1 VTAAPQLTNL
11 DRVLWPAAGFTKG
24 DMLDYYRAVA
34 PVLLPHIAGRPLTL
48 RRFPEG
54 VDGPNWFQ
62 TNCRGA
68 PPWVRVAPI
77 AGRRGGAFSMCVVD
91 DVASLL
97 WVVNLGT
104 VELHPHPVLADDPAR
119 SNLLVLDL
127 DPGDRAGLPE
137 CCEVALLL
145 RERLPGT
152 PVVKTSGSLGLHV
165 YARIEPAPDTETKV
179 VARALAEELAAERPD
194 LVVARA
200 GRDERAG
207 RVFVDWL
214 QNDATRSTVA
224 PYSLRAAPWPLV
236 SAPLS
241 WAEVESRQPP
251 LVDAARALAR
261 VAELGDLFA
270 APRS

>member
-1 VTAAPQLTNL
+1 MSAAPQLTNV

-24 DMLDYYRAVA
+24 DMLDYYRAIA
-34 PVLLPHIAGRPLTL
+34 PVMLPHLAGRPLTL

-54 VDGPNWFQ
+54 VEGPHWYQ

-68 PPWVRVAPI
+68 PRVVEIP
-77 AGRRGGAFSMCVVD
+77 GRRGGVFSMCVVD
-91 DVASLL
+91 DVRSLL
-97 WVVNLGT
+97 WVVNLGA
-104 VELHPHPVLADDPAR
+104 VELHPHPVSADDPGR
-119 SNLLVLDL
+119 STLLVFDL
-127 DPGDRAGLPE
+127 DPGDGAGLRE

-145 RERLPGT
+145 RDRLPGK
-152 PVVKTSGSLGLHV
+152 PVVKWSGSLGLHV
-165 YARIEPAPDTETKV
+165 YVPIDPAPDTETKAF
-179 VARALAEELAAERPD
+179 ARALAEELAVERPD
-194 LVVARA
+194 LVVAQARRA
-200 GRDERAG
+200 MRAG

-236 SAPLS
+236 SAPLT

-261 VAELGDLFA
+261 VERFGDLFT
-270 APRS
+270 